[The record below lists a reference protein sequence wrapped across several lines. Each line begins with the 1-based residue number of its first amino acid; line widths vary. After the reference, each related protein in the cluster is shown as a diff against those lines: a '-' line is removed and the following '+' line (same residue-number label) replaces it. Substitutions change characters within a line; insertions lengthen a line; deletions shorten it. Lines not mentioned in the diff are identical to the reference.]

1 MSNDSCLETVGKYV
15 RKTFKVNYYNE
26 SVVKTVY
33 FMGPNDT
40 EYLSSS

>member
-1 MSNDSCLETVGKYV
+1 MPNDSCLEIIGKYV
-15 RKTFKVNYYNE
+15 HKTFKMNYYNE